1 MLVPCLFPMLQR
13 RNSLWYA
20 FSRWSMG
27 TRILGL
33 LKRKV
38 TPQSRNKEQDNMSQN
53 SLLLKNTPVS
63 KPMPAIDQPLQ
74 DNLIRLTFYTVF
86 FLIFCFS
93 GLLSMITSHS
103 YRMGLVSSLV
113 IPLVVLYG
121 FKLDRVFFAYI
132 ILTFFVVLSA
142 LYNKSSVFD
151 FVIFMR
157 ILGFSY
163 LIYYLVAKFI
173 NSDNIIKIIR
183 ICVIISVI
191 QLPVI
196 LLQLFMYD
204 KLPFSWTINIVPVD
218 FDFGT
223 FNYKGDSTMSFFL
236 TSLIIFLLF
245 DHKRNYFIK
254 RRMLLAIYLT
264 ITIMIANAQVVKVII
279 LLVWSAYM
287 IRNLRPSTVFLI
299 VFLVVGVSQTATTLY
314 NRGII
319 NENPLRFIF
328 KVQNVMRAQNYAN
341 DARYFSGGY
350 GRSAALYYYATNDI
364 LWFGDGPSRYSD
376 VFTKTFVRGNTG
388 HIYTFYSEVG
398 LFGWIASMIVLF
410 LIAFKWKEWRF
421 RDRWVPW
428 LMFISISI
436 LSFTNQVMNDVA
448 VVLIYCIM
456 AKSCMIPVMKTEG
469 N

>member
-1 MLVPCLFPMLQR
+1 MP
-13 RNSLWYA
+13 
-20 FSRWSMG
+20 
-27 TRILGL
+27 
-33 LKRKV
+33 
-38 TPQSRNKEQDNMSQN
+38 QN
-53 SLLLKNTPVS
+53 SLVLKNTPVS
-63 KPMPAIDQPLQ
+63 TPMPAIDQPLQ
-74 DNLIRLTFYTVF
+74 GNLIRLTFYTVF

-93 GLLSMITSHS
+93 GLLSIITSHS

-121 FKLDRVFFAYI
+121 IKFDRVLFAYI
-132 ILTFFVVLSA
+132 ILSLFVVLSA
-142 LYNKSSVFD
+142 LYNKSSLFD
-151 FVIFMR
+151 FVKFMR

-163 LIYYLVAKFI
+163 LIYYLVARFV
-173 NSDNIIKIIR
+173 NSDNIVKIIR

-196 LLQLFMYD
+196 LLQIFMYN
-204 KLPFSWTINIVPVD
+204 KLPFSWTMNAAPVD

-223 FNYKGDSTMSFFL
+223 FNYKCDYAMTFFL
-236 TSLIIFLLF
+236 ASLTIFLLF
-245 DHKRNYFIK
+245 DHKWSYIVK

-264 ITIMIANAQVVKVII
+264 VTIMIANAQVVKIII
-279 LLVWSAYM
+279 LLVWGAYM
-287 IRNLRPSTVFLI
+287 LRNFRLRTVFLI
-299 VFLVVGVSQTATTLY
+299 VLLVVSVSQTATLLF

-319 NENPLRFIF
+319 NENPLSFIF
-328 KVQNVMRAQNYAN
+328 KAQGAMRAQNYIN

-350 GRSAALYYYATNDI
+350 GRSAALYYYMTHDI

-398 LFGWIASMIVLF
+398 LFGWIASMVVLF
-410 LIAFKWKEWRF
+410 LITFRWKEWRF

-428 LMFISISI
+428 LMFISISV
-436 LSFTNQVMNDVA
+436 LSLTSHVMNDVA
-448 VVLIYCIM
+448 VMLIYCIM
-456 AKSCMIPVMKTEG
+456 AKSCMIPVMETGG